1 MERLDSIDLLPILAK
16 LETVVAAYKK
26 HERLDSDAP
35 PAHGGVWAVR
45 SGHVK
50 RVTNVSAQEGIFTR
64 RIVVGVQ
71 IGTKFAEPVGES
83 TPETR
88 AQRVEVV
95 ERLKAEIKAVMAE
108 LKAAHGGF
116 VSLISGSSYAILGW
130 CQP

>member
-1 MERLDSIDLLPILAK
+1 MTDTDLLPFIAK
-16 LETVVAAYKK
+16 LETVVAAYKV
-26 HERLDSDAP
+26 HERLDPDAP
-35 PAHGGVWAVR
+35 PAHGGVWSPRA
-45 SGHVK
+45 GHVK
-50 RVTNVSAQEGIFTR
+50 VVTGVSVQEGIFTR

-116 VSLISGSSYAILGW
+116 VSLISGSAYAVIGW